1 MMRYEHAAN
10 RNKQT
15 TPPVPANTAPL
26 RVAVL
31 AATLILIAT
40 GAAYR
45 LSADRLET
53 LGSIPIVLDPPLS
66 SFPPTVGPWIGRDVP
81 LSDAVLAK
89 AANDDTLSRT
99 YVHRHSNERVNLYV
113 AYTAR
118 PRTMLGHRPTVC
130 YPASG
135 WTHQGT
141 TRSQVQSPARTIPC
155 LVHRFRRPGQ
165 NGERQIVLNYYVL
178 NGQPSSDEDGFSGI
192 RWRDPNTARHPA
204 RYVAQ
209 VQIIVPVTTDP
220 ASAERTAMDFARASA
235 DGLLALL
242 PGTDSDR
249 APTD

>member
-1 MMRYEHAAN
+1 MMRD
-10 RNKQT
+10 RQT
-15 TPPVPANTAPL
+15 TNRDDQTTRPVPANTPSTRA
-26 RVAVL
+26 AVL

-45 LSADRLET
+45 LSAARLEM
-53 LGSIPIVLDPPLS
+53 LGSVPIVLDPPLS
-66 SFPPTVGPWIGRDVP
+66 SFPLTVGAWVGQDVP

-89 AANDDTLSRT
+89 AANDDSLSRS
-99 YVHRHSNERVNLYV
+99 YVHRQSHQRVNLYV

-141 TRSQVQSPARTIPC
+141 TTSHVRSPARTIPC

-165 NGERQIVLNYYVL
+165 NGQRQIVLNYYVL
-178 NGQPSSDEDGFSGI
+178 NGQPSNDEDGFSGI
-192 RWRDPNTARHPA
+192 RWRDPNPARRAA

-209 VQIIVPVTTDP
+209 VQIIVPVTSDL
-220 ASAERTAMDFARASA
+220 ASAERTATDFARASA

-242 PGTDSDR
+242 PGTDSDL
-249 APTD
+249 APTE

>member
-10 RNKQT
+10 RNDRT
-15 TPPVPANTAPL
+15 TRPVPANTPSV

-66 SFPPTVGPWIGRDVP
+66 SFPPTVGPWLGRDVP

-141 TRSQVQSPARTIPC
+141 TRSHVRSDAHTIPC
-155 LVHRFRRPGQ
+155 LLHRFRRRGPH
-165 NGERQIVLNYYVL
+165 GERQIVLNYYVL
-178 NGQPSSDEDGFSGI
+178 NGRPSNDEDGFSGI
-192 RWRDPNTARHPA
+192 RWRDPNPARHTA

-209 VQIIVPVTTDP
+209 VQIIVRVTTDP
-220 ASAERTAMDFARASA
+220 AAAERTALAFARASA

-242 PGTDSDR
+242 PGTDSVPP
-249 APTD
+249 PTD